1 MKRSRFTEHQTVRI
15 LKEAEAGVP
24 VPGLMPD
31 PVLMPDPQAPDQAS
45 WAESVYTYEPDRPHA
60 VTAVDH
66 HSPISDA
73 VYQYD
78 ANGNMTCR
86 EENGQTWK
94 HIYNDENRLSVVE
107 KIAGT
112 CAAPGAASTS
122 SVQQY

>member
-1 MKRSRFTEHQTVRI
+1 M
-15 LKEAEAGVP
+15 LP
-24 VPGLMPD
+24 DPGLMPD
-31 PVLMPDPQAPDQAS
+31 PEPPDQAS

-66 HSPISDA
+66 PSPTSDA

-94 HIYNDENRLSVVE
+94 HTYNDENRLSVVE

-112 CAAPGAASTS
+112 CASPGATSETMTFTCDGVVINASSNTGKTNPFA
-122 SVQQY
+122 